1 MTRRRLLLA
10 VLAVCAVAITVL
22 AVTDRKAAYMTLYGL
37 GAILLVLG
45 SAAGFGGGAAGALP
59 GGHPSDFAKI
69 ARSDMQQRM
78 GWLSGS
84 LLLLLAG
91 AVSIGIAVL
100 LNLA

>member
-1 MTRRRLLLA
+1 MTRRRLFLA
-10 VLAVCAVAITVL
+10 VLAVCAVAMTVL
-22 AVTDRKAAYMTLYGL
+22 AIADRKAAYMTLYGL

-59 GGHPSDFAKI
+59 GGHPSDFATI
-69 ARSDMQQRM
+69 ARSDVQQRM

-91 AVSIGIAVL
+91 VVLIGIAVL

>member
-1 MTRRRLLLA
+1 MTRRRLFLA
-10 VLAVCAVAITVL
+10 FLAVCAVAMTVL
-22 AVTDRKAAYMTLYGL
+22 AITDRKAAYMTLYGL

-69 ARSDMQQRM
+69 ARADMQQRM

-91 AVSIGIAVL
+91 VVLIGIGVL